1 MWPRK
6 LPLDNVDFFPRRLIE
21 NRLYL
26 FTINMLYDVRTL
38 YYVRENH
45 RVSNDRQQTAKT
57 SITTTKTHTITQYRC
72 VNVEKLIWI
81 EVRICFGREG
91 KLKIDPE
98 AAKKKPEEWIQACNE
113 LLWQKCSMSIES
125 SRVLFSNS
133 YCLWSEAVY
142 INWRHIEIEYVLVFA
157 YHIFSI
163 WSITHAK
170 CTPALRVIPNCFI
183 IKTWKNL
190 FHRALTIFLWSN

>member
-98 AAKKKPEEWIQACNE
+98 AAKKNPKSEFKRVMSFCDKNVQCPLNRVACYS
-113 LLWQKCSMSIES
+113 LIAIVSGRRPCTSIDDTSKSSMCSS
-125 SRVLFSNS
+125 LP
-133 YCLWSEAVY
+133 
-142 INWRHIEIEYVLVFA
+142 
-157 YHIFSI
+157 
-163 WSITHAK
+163 ITS
-170 CTPALRVIPNCFI
+170 
-183 IKTWKNL
+183 
-190 FHRALTIFLWSN
+190 FLYGP